1 MSLKRAAQMNF
12 YEIYTRK
19 KIERHM
25 SVGEKRKK
33 EKGREKA
40 LIDSERSN
48 REH

>member
-25 SVGEKRKK
+25 SVGEKK